1 MPPMRLLKRY
11 VLKKFLTVY
20 ALTLISLTG
29 VFLLVDF
36 FERVDEFLV
45 KGATWFDLLAYYFY
59 KIPFIFFFI
68 APQSV
73 LLATVVTLTAFA
85 RNNEFVAMKACGIGV
100 TAIIIPI
107 VLAAFLIALTVIACN
122 EYIAPEANR
131 KMNYIFNIKVRGRQ
145 PMGAVQRDKLW
156 FRSSNG
162 WLCNVNYYDPNK
174 SLMKRVSL
182 FIYGAHNR
190 LKRRIDSEAAIWNGK
205 EWEFLNGYIRDF
217 GPDEEVNTQYFD
229 RKIFPLPE
237 TPKDLNKA
245 KKKPEEMTVTEMY
258 EDIKVIAAEG
268 KDSSRMWVDLH
279 HKFSYPFIG
288 VVLALIGIPLSLRS
302 NRTGGV
308 LFSIGLSLG
317 LGFAFSFIYAMGISL
332 GHGGTFS
339 PFLAAWGPNIIFFC
353 VGFYLVLT
361 LDSAKVLP
369 I

>member
-1 MPPMRLLKRY
+1 
-11 VLKKFLTVY
+11 
-20 ALTLISLTG
+20 
-29 VFLLVDF
+29 
-36 FERVDEFLV
+36 
-45 KGATWFDLLAYYFY
+45 
-59 KIPFIFFFI
+59 
-68 APQSV
+68 
-73 LLATVVTLTAFA
+73 
-85 RNNEFVAMKACGIGV
+85 
-100 TAIIIPI
+100 
-107 VLAAFLIALTVIACN
+107 
-122 EYIAPEANR
+122 
-131 KMNYIFNIKVRGRQ
+131 MNYIFNIKVRGRQ

>member
-1 MPPMRLLKRY
+1 MRLLKRY
-11 VLKKFLTVY
+11 VLKKFLAVY
-20 ALTLISLTG
+20 ALTLISLIS

-45 KGATWFDLLAYYFY
+45 KGSTLFDLFAYYFY

-68 APQSV
+68 APQAV
-73 LLATVVTLTAFA
+73 LLATVVTLAAFA
-85 RNNEFVAMKACGIGV
+85 RNNEFTAMKACGIGV
-100 TAIIIPI
+100 TGITIPI
-107 VLAAFLIALTVIACN
+107 VLAAFLIAIAVVVCN
-122 EYIAPEANR
+122 EYVAPEANR
-131 KMNYIFNIKVRGRQ
+131 KMNYIFNVKVRGRQ

-156 FRSSNG
+156 FRSANG

-182 FIYGAHNR
+182 FIYGKDNR
-190 LKRRIDSEAAIWNGK
+190 LERRIDAAAAIWNGK
-205 EWEFLNGYIRDF
+205 EWEFTNGYTRDF
-217 GPDEEVNTQYFD
+217 GPDEVVNTQYFD
-229 RKIFPLPE
+229 REIFPLPE

-245 KKKPEEMTVTEMY
+245 QKKPEEMSVSEMY
-258 EDIKVIAAEG
+258 RDIKATSTEG

-302 NRTGGV
+302 NRSGGV
-308 LFSIGLSLG
+308 LFSVGLSLG

-339 PFLAAWGPNIIFFC
+339 PFLAAWGPNIIFSC
-353 VGFYLVLT
+353 IGFYLLLT
-361 LDSAKVLP
+361 LDSTKIIP